1 MAGLFIY
8 THSTMRK
15 ETLKALGINVS
26 EDVNAGDL
34 LCMNKDE
41 LMEPET
47 AYKIIALREL
57 CEEFCDMRASKV
69 KLVTTSGDAAK
80 VLSPNLKC
88 LDHEECWILLL
99 SRSNGIIAKK
109 RMTTGSSTA
118 CIFDVAGIVRQAVLS
133 QAAGIIIAHNHPS
146 GNVLPSE
153 ADIKETEKMK
163 KALKY
168 LSISLVDHIII
179 SDDRYYSFA
188 DEHSSDL

>member
-1 MAGLFIY
+1 
-8 THSTMRK
+8 MRK

-34 LCMNKDE
+34 LRMQRDE

-47 AYKIIALREL
+47 AYRIDALREL

-80 VLSPNLKC
+80 VLAPHLKC

-99 SRSNGIIAKK
+99 ARSNGIIAKK
-109 RMTTGSSTA
+109 RITTGSCTA
-118 CIFDVAGIVRQAVLS
+118 CIFDVAGIVRQAVLT
-133 QAAGIIIAHNHPS
+133 QAAGVIIAHNHPS
-146 GNVLPSE
+146 GNILPSQ
-153 ADIKETEKMK
+153 ADIKETEKLRK
-163 KALKY
+163 VLKY